1 MDKDSWLIVLQICG
15 EKYSFQNILV
25 CTEFY
30 DIVKN
35 RLNFSGK
42 VYHDISTKYNYI
54 YFDFYYMD
62 LSGYIHLPQYIYI
75 DIMENMNSS
84 LFIYFVES
92 YYDNYYVSKKR
103 FKKIIED
110 EIYAYDANNKCDIMD
125 LIRTYDTNTITINI
139 DRFNEIK
146 HMEIILDYMYE

>member
-1 MDKDSWLIVLQICG
+1 
-15 EKYSFQNILV
+15 
-25 CTEFY
+25 
-30 DIVKN
+30 
-35 RLNFSGK
+35 
-42 VYHDISTKYNYI
+42 
-54 YFDFYYMD
+54 
-62 LSGYIHLPQYIYI
+62 
-75 DIMENMNSS
+75 MENMNSS